1 MKSALP
7 RNERGDGEV
16 LVQPMIV
23 SHGGSRSLYSN
34 RSGNILSGGDMQTPH
49 QTLAIQAL
57 RNTRWSRRLRMDGVL
72 HLVSPDR
79 PIGRHSVLPMAATSA
94 SEQARDQVLLRVDSI
109 TKQ

>member
-7 RNERGDGEV
+7 RNERGDGEI

-23 SHGGSRSLYSN
+23 SHSGPRSLYSN

-57 RNTRWSRRLRMDGVL
+57 RNTRCVEEIAHGRS
-72 HLVSPDR
+72 SP
-79 PIGRHSVLPMAATSA
+79 PEISSSFHAATLA
-94 SEQARDQVLLRVDSI
+94 ERDNDGTPSVRNRG
-109 TKQ
+109 